1 MSPTKNLKKALKRTK
16 SALGKKA
23 ESLTNEVIESAAYK
37 IAETAE
43 PRLEQNV
50 YWRVLRAKQIDT
62 RKLHFLK
69 SFEAWTSEA
78 RIQDALKWSLLLIHD
93 FNSCVVFFPP

>member
-1 MSPTKNLKKALKRTK
+1 MSPTKNLKKALKKTK

-62 RKLHFLK
+62 RKLHFVK
-69 SFEAWTSEA
+69 SFELGLGIPNPSWEPRT
-78 RIQDALKWSLLLIHD
+78 RDA
-93 FNSCVVFFPP
+93 P